1 MNIEPQHNKLSVR
14 KTALDTNLI
23 INVTSQV
30 AMALIG
36 IILIALFIGV
46 GIDELLGN
54 EQHPFTILLFLG
66 SVPVSLIVTFML
78 AKRATKSLNTQ
89 DVTGKQVT
97 PVKEEEKRG

>member
-1 MNIEPQHNKLSVR
+1 MNLNPQQNKLSV
-14 KTALDTNLI
+14 KKAVLDTNLI

-36 IILIALFIGV
+36 IILLALFVGI

-66 SVPVSLIVTFML
+66 SVPVSLIVTFWL
-78 AKRATKSLNTQ
+78 VKRATKSLNSQ
-89 DVTGKQVT
+89 DVAGKPATSV
-97 PVKEEEKRG
+97 EEEGKRG